1 MKPFLPFLLVPLLA
15 LGGWGLSALAP
26 APAVLTVPS
35 VLTLNAPPTL
45 GVALPPPPS
54 DGPVYVSLQAL
65 LPMTPNQT
73 VELATQQPLPE
84 VTAILMTGV
93 QRMAQ
98 VNGQPMVIGESLGDF
113 RLAEIEADQVMFVQT
128 SLDTQRWVRLLD
140 R

>member
-1 MKPFLPFLLVPLLA
+1 
-15 LGGWGLSALAP
+15 
-26 APAVLTVPS
+26 
-35 VLTLNAPPTL
+35 
-45 GVALPPPPS
+45 
-54 DGPVYVSLQAL
+54 
-65 LPMTPNQT
+65 MTPNQT

>member
-65 LPMTPNQT
+65 LPMTPSQT

>member
-35 VLTLNAPPTL
+35 VLTLNAPPPL

-65 LPMTPNQT
+65 LPMTPSQT

>member
-35 VLTLNAPPTL
+35 VLTLNAPPPL

-65 LPMTPNQT
+65 LPMTPSQT

-98 VNGQPMVIGESLGDF
+98 VNGQPMVIGERLGDF